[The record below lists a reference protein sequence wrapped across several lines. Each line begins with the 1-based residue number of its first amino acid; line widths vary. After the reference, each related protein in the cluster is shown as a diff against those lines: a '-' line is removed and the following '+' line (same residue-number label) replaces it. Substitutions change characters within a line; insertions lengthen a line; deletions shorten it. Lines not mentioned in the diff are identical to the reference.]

1 MALLWEILTFR
12 DVAQLGRVLEW
23 GSRGRKFKS
32 CHPDHV
38 GTSFA
43 CSDFFCVKKISHML
57 HGSSFVAKGHVQV
70 GYSFVNALI
79 TPLFHYQPF
88 ASLFLVRYA
97 NPHNIGTSFVCSD
110 FFYVKKSVTCF
121 TVPL

>member
-1 MALLWEILTFR
+1 MIKSNKRRGLTINCDCGIMWQINGYR

-43 CSDFFCVKKISHML
+43 CSDFFMS
-57 HGSSFVAKGHVQV
+57 
-70 GYSFVNALI
+70 
-79 TPLFHYQPF
+79 
-88 ASLFLVRYA
+88 
-97 NPHNIGTSFVCSD
+97 
-110 FFYVKKSVTCF
+110 KKSVTCF
-121 TVPL
+121 TVPPLSQKVTFKSAIRL